1 MANQLLRE
9 TLVQGAKDG
18 TPCCACVEKRILSTN
33 SKINL
38 AIFGANV
45 GIGLILVIGGVVL
58 IARSKSKTNAA
69 GDKPSLFSTGLW
81 LSIIGAIFVLTSLAP
96 LIIAITAPRA
106 TARYADQTPGC
117 RECTCV

>member
-1 MANQLLRE
+1 MADQSLPGM
-9 TLVQGAKDG
+9 LVKGGEEDA
-18 TPCCACVEKRILSTN
+18 PCCACMEKRILSTN

-58 IARSKSKTNAA
+58 IARSKSKMNAA
-69 GDKPSLFSTGLW
+69 GDKPPLFGTGLW
-81 LSIIGAIFVLTSLAP
+81 LAIIGAIFVLTSLAP

-106 TARYADQTPGC
+106 TVKYADRSPGC
-117 RECTCV
+117 RECTCF